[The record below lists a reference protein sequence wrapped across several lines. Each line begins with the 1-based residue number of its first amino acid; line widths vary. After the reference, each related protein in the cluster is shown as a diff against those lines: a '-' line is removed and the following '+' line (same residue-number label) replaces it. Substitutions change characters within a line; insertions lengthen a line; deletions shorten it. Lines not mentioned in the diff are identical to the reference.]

1 MGKIIRRIPYKSQYD
16 DDASD
21 FRNDCG
27 PACVAM
33 ILNGQGINVS
43 TNAVFRR
50 TGAPAS
56 AYVSVSQMM
65 RAAYT
70 YGVNFDYFYPWD
82 LNQLKLAIQEGKAP
96 ITLVH
101 YGTWVKTGNTQS
113 KFTGP
118 HFVVVMAYD
127 TKHIYVNDPLWWG
140 SRRQEGELKRWTNEE
155 FIAAW
160 STASKDGNRN
170 YSGIYC
176 THPLPVKRF
185 GRGGEP
191 LEPAPPPPEE
201 TIPPQPETPPA
212 EPEPEPP
219 AVPAFEVDPTL
230 KRRIFAW
237 AAYHDV
243 PLNDLNSRAVVTAY
257 TDAMGDWGLRVVVHE
272 IESSDTLP
280 LLALKYYDDPMQWD
294 VLVHFN
300 GLAYNDTIHDAD
312 MLLVPEP
319 LERPVIIPPEEI
331 PTGGTPNYDKSM
343 AETSTKPTRSG

>member
-33 ILNGQGINVS
+33 ILNGHGVNVS

-82 LNQLKLAIQEGKAP
+82 LEQLKSAVKAGTAP
-96 ITLVH
+96 IVLVH
-101 YGTWVKTGNTQS
+101 YGTWVKTGKTQS

-118 HFVVVMAYD
+118 HFVVVVAYD
-127 TKHIYVNDPLWWG
+127 DEHIYVHDPLWWG
-140 SRRQEGELKRWTNEE
+140 TRREEGARKQWTNEE
-155 FIAAW
+155 FVAAW

-176 THPLPVKRF
+176 THPLPVKQF
-185 GRGGEP
+185 GPEDAPVEP
-191 LEPAPPPPEE
+191 LPPPPEE
-201 TIPPQPETPPA
+201 PTPPQPEPTPPP
-212 EPEPEPP
+212 PEPVPP
-219 AVPAFEVDPTL
+219 APPPYQVDPTL
-230 KRRIFAW
+230 KRRILAW
-237 AAYHDV
+237 AAYYDV
-243 PLNDLNSRAVVTAY
+243 PLNDLESQAVVTAY
-257 TDAMGDWGLRVVVHE
+257 TDAMGDWGLRVIVHE
-272 IESSDTLP
+272 IETNDTLP

-294 VLVHFN
+294 VLVRFN
-300 GLAYNDTIHDAD
+300 GLTFNDTIHDTD

-331 PTGGTPNYDKSM
+331 PAGGTTTYDKSM